1 MFTGAPPPGPWRPFE
16 PGGVDW
22 IPPGSPHAPIVADGP
37 LPLHFSLAEPSV
49 MGMPQ
54 TSGPWTAER
63 VRALP
68 DDGQR
73 YELVEGQLVVTPAPR
88 GVHQV
93 AVFRLGVLLD
103 QYLKTTGA
111 AHVLISP
118 ADVNL
123 GEDEILQPDVFVYQ
137 TATARELREW
147 SEITELLLV
156 IEVLSPSTARFD
168 RQLKRRRYQ
177 RARVPEYWVV
187 DLDARLVERWR
198 PDDERPELLGETLE
212 WRPVAAAEPLILD
225 LPALFGR
232 ILGEP

>member
-1 MFTGAPPPGPWRPFE
+1 
-16 PGGVDW
+16 
-22 IPPGSPHAPIVADGP
+22 
-37 LPLHFSLAEPSV
+37 

-54 TSGPWTAER
+54 TSGPWTAEQ

-73 YELVEGQLVVTPAPR
+73 YELVSGELVVTPAPR

-93 AVFRLGVLLD
+93 AVLRLGVLLD
-103 QYLKTTGA
+103 RYLDSAGVG
-111 AHVLISP
+111 HVLLSP
-118 ADVNL
+118 ADIEL
-123 GEDEILQPDVFVYQ
+123 GEDEILQPDVFVYR
-137 TATARELREW
+137 TATGRELREW
-147 SEITELLLV
+147 GEITELLLV

-212 WRPVAAAEPLILD
+212 WRPAAEAQPLIVD
-225 LPALFGR
+225 LPVLFGR
-232 ILGEP
+232 MLGDA

>member
-1 MFTGAPPPGPWRPFE
+1 
-16 PGGVDW
+16 
-22 IPPGSPHAPIVADGP
+22 
-37 LPLHFSLAEPSV
+37 

-54 TSGPWTAER
+54 TSGPWTADR

-68 DDGQR
+68 DDGRR
-73 YELVEGQLVVTPAPR
+73 YELVEGELVVTPAPR
-88 GVHQV
+88 GGHQV
-93 AVFRLGVLLD
+93 AVFRLGILLD
-103 QYLKTTGA
+103 QYVEATGA
-111 AHVLISP
+111 GRVLASP
-118 ADVNL
+118 ANVNL
-123 GEDEILQPDVFVYQ
+123 GEDEILQPDLFVYR
-137 TATARELREW
+137 TATGRELREW

-156 IEVLSPSTARFD
+156 IEVLSPSSARFD

-212 WRPVAAAEPLILD
+212 WRPVAATEALIVD

-232 ILGEP
+232 ILGDA